1 MSDNIKIGIIG
12 GDARSLVCA
21 EYLSKSYECAV
32 WGFDT
37 SRSDLE
43 GHLGGSVKCTDWES
57 AVKCSDAVIL
67 PLPVSRDGIHLS
79 CPLASVEATVRLED
93 IVKSLK
99 ASSILMGG
107 KIPPAI
113 KRLSAELGI
122 STYDYYDSEEV
133 QIKNSVPTAE
143 GAISSC
149 ITNLPI
155 TIHGMR
161 ASVIGYGR
169 IGQLLAHLLRAMGAR
184 VTVYARREESLS
196 MAEACGCHG
205 VSTNQL
211 LGLAEGY
218 RIIFNTVP
226 VRLMGK
232 ELLSVMPCH
241 TLIIDLASAPG
252 GLDPDGAREATARC
266 GLQVVKAPSLPG
278 RYAPRDAGRAIAAV
292 ILDQLR
298 NGEPTD
304 EGGKNI

>member
-21 EYLSKSYECAV
+21 EHLSKSYECAV

-37 SRSDLE
+37 SRSDVE
-43 GHLGGSVKCTDWES
+43 IHLGGSVKCTDWES

-67 PLPVSRDGIHLS
+67 PLPVSRDGVHLS
-79 CPLASVEATVRLED
+79 CPLASGEATIRLED
-93 IVKSLK
+93 IVRSSK

-122 STYDYYDSEEV
+122 TCYDYYDSEEV

-169 IGQLLAHLLRAMGAR
+169 IGRTLAQKL
-184 VTVYARREESLS
+184 V
-196 MAEACGCHG
+196 
-205 VSTNQL
+205 L
-211 LGLAEGY
+211 LGASVFAVARSVRDLSWAKCDGCIATPLDSFTKAPI
-218 RIIFNTVP
+218 RCDAIFNTVP
-226 VRLMGK
+226 YPLFDRAMLSKISRECVIF
-232 ELLSVMPCH
+232 ELANGVD
-241 TLIIDLASAPG
+241 TSAAAELGIRVIP
-252 GLDPDGAREATARC
+252 LPA
-266 GLQVVKAPSLPG
+266 LPG
-278 RYAPRDAGRAIAAV
+278 KTSPQTSGEIIYSAIRDK
-292 ILDQLR
+292 LKHYF
-298 NGEPTD
+298 
-304 EGGKNI
+304 EGDN

>member
-1 MSDNIKIGIIG
+1 MMAMELTDTALL
-12 GDARSLVCA
+12 DA
-21 EYLSKSYECAV
+21 
-32 WGFDT
+32 
-37 SRSDLE
+37 
-43 GHLGGSVKCTDWES
+43 
-57 AVKCSDAVIL
+57 
-67 PLPVSRDGIHLS
+67 
-79 CPLASVEATVRLED
+79 
-93 IVKSLK
+93 
-99 ASSILMGG
+99 
-107 KIPPAI
+107 
-113 KRLSAELGI
+113 
-122 STYDYYDSEEV
+122 
-133 QIKNSVPTAE
+133 
-143 GAISSC
+143 
-149 ITNLPI
+149 PI
-155 TIHGMR
+155 
-161 ASVIGYGR
+161 AVIGYGR

-218 RIIFNTVP
+218 RVIFNTVP

-278 RYAPRDAGRAIAAV
+278 RYAPRDAGKAIAAV